1 MATVKRYSEL
11 RSLKTFEERF
21 EYLKVLAHVAEE
33 TFGSMRY
40 FNQTFYT
47 SQIWKSIRNQVILRD
62 NGCDLGIED
71 HPINGRMI
79 IIHHMNP
86 ITIDDINNMT
96 PNLIDPEF
104 LICVSQ
110 NTHQALHYGD
120 EKILPKGPI
129 ERFPNDTSPWR
140 K

>member
-1 MATVKRYSEL
+1 MSRRYSEL
-11 RSLKTFEERF
+11 RMLKTFEERF
-21 EYLKVLAHVAEE
+21 EYLKVIGQVGDE
-33 TFGSMRY
+33 TFGSSRF
-40 FNQTFYT
+40 FNQDFYR
-47 SQIWKSIRNQVILRD
+47 SQLWRSIRNQVIVRD

-71 HPINGRMI
+71 RPITGRMI

-86 ITIDDINNMT
+86 ITIDDIMNMT

-104 LICVSQ
+104 LICVSP

-129 ERFPNDTSPWR
+129 ERFPNDTCPWR

>member
-11 RSLKTFEERF
+11 RSFKTFEERF

-71 HPINGRMI
+71 RPINGRMI

-86 ITIDDINNMT
+86 ITLDDIQNMT

>member
-1 MATVKRYSEL
+1 MNRRYSEL
-11 RSLKTFEERF
+11 RMLKTFEERF
-21 EYLKVLAHVAEE
+21 EYLKVIGQVGDE
-33 TFGSMRY
+33 TFGSSRF
-40 FNQTFYT
+40 FNQDFYT
-47 SQIWKSIRNQVILRD
+47 SQLWRSIRNQVIVRD

-71 HPINGRMI
+71 RPITGRMI

-86 ITIDDINNMT
+86 ITIDDIMNMT

-104 LICVSQ
+104 LICVSP

-129 ERFPNDTSPWR
+129 ERFPNDTCPWR

>member
-1 MATVKRYSEL
+1 MNRRYSEL
-11 RSLKTFEERF
+11 KMLKTFEERF
-21 EYLKVLAHVAEE
+21 EYLKVIGNVGDEK
-33 TFGSMRY
+33 FGSLRY
-40 FNQTFYT
+40 FNQNFYT
-47 SQIWKSIRNQVILRD
+47 SPQWRSIRNQVILRD

-71 HPINGRMI
+71 RPINDRFI
-79 IIHHMNP
+79 VIHHMNP
-86 ITIDDINNMT
+86 ITIDDIYNMT

-104 LICVSQ
+104 LICVSN

-129 ERFPNDTSPWR
+129 ERFPNDTCPWR

>member
-1 MATVKRYSEL
+1 M
-11 RSLKTFEERF
+11 LKTFEERF
-21 EYLKVLAHVAEE
+21 EYLKVIGQVGDE
-33 TFGSMRY
+33 TFGSSRF
-40 FNQTFYT
+40 FNQDFYR
-47 SQIWKSIRNQVILRD
+47 SQLWRSIRNQVIVRD

-71 HPINGRMI
+71 RPITGRMI

-86 ITIDDINNMT
+86 ITIDDIMNMT

-104 LICVSQ
+104 LICVSP

-129 ERFPNDTSPWR
+129 ERFPNDTCPWR

>member
-1 MATVKRYSEL
+1 MIRRYSEL
-11 RSLKTFEERF
+11 RMLKTFEERF
-21 EYLKVLAHVAEE
+21 EYLKVIGQVAEE
-33 TFGSMRY
+33 TFGSMRF
-40 FNQTFYT
+40 FNQNFYT

-71 HPINGRMI
+71 RPINGRMI

-86 ITIDDINNMT
+86 ITLDDIQNMT

>member
-1 MATVKRYSEL
+1 M
-11 RSLKTFEERF
+11 KTYTNLIQLPTFKERF
-21 EYLKVLAHVAEE
+21 DYLQLKGKVGED
-33 TFGSMRY
+33 TFGFDRY
-40 FNQTFYT
+40 LNQKFYR
-47 SQIWKSIRNQVILRD
+47 SKEWKRIRDQVIIRD
-62 NGCDLGIED
+62 NGCDLGVDGMDIY
-71 HPINGRMI
+71 GRI

-129 ERFPNDTSPWR
+129 ERSPNDTSPWR
-140 K
+140 KR

>member
-1 MATVKRYSEL
+1 MTRRYSDL
-11 RSLKTFEERF
+11 RMLKSFEERF
-21 EYLKVLAHVAEE
+21 EYLKVLGQVADE
-33 TFGSMRY
+33 TFGSLRY
-40 FNQTFYT
+40 FNQSFYT
-47 SQIWKSIRNQVILRD
+47 SPQWRSIRNQVILRD

-71 HPINGRMI
+71 RPINDRFI
-79 IIHHMNP
+79 VIHHMNP
-86 ITIDDINNMT
+86 ITIDDIYNMT

-104 LICVSQ
+104 LICVSPI
-110 NTHQALHYGD
+110 THQALHYGD

>member
-1 MATVKRYSEL
+1 MATIKRYSEL

-40 FNQTFYT
+40 FNQNFYT
-47 SQIWKSIRNQVILRD
+47 SQIWKTIRNQVILRD

-71 HPINGRMI
+71 RPINGRMI

-86 ITIDDINNMT
+86 ITLDDIQNMT

>member
-1 MATVKRYSEL
+1 MTRRYSDL
-11 RSLKTFEERF
+11 RMLKSFEERF
-21 EYLKVLAHVAEE
+21 EYLKVVGQVADE
-33 TFGSMRY
+33 TFGSLRY
-40 FNQTFYT
+40 FNQNFYT
-47 SQIWKSIRNQVILRD
+47 SPQWRSIRNQVILRD

-71 HPINGRMI
+71 RPINDRFI
-79 IIHHMNP
+79 VIHHMNP
-86 ITIDDINNMT
+86 ITIDDIYNMT

-104 LICVSQ
+104 LICVSPI
-110 NTHQALHYGD
+110 THQALHYGD

>member
-1 MATVKRYSEL
+1 MTRRYSEL
-11 RSLKTFEERF
+11 RMLKTFEERF
-21 EYLKVLAHVAEE
+21 EYLKVIGQVGDE
-33 TFGSMRY
+33 TFGSSRF
-40 FNQTFYT
+40 FNQDFYT
-47 SQIWKSIRNQVILRD
+47 SQLWRSIRNKVIVRD

-71 HPINGRMI
+71 RPITGRMI

-86 ITIDDINNMT
+86 ITIDDIMNMT

-104 LICVSQ
+104 LICVSP

-129 ERFPNDTSPWR
+129 ERFPNDTCPWR

>member
-62 NGCDLGIED
+62 KGCDLGIED
-71 HPINGRMI
+71 RPINGRMI

-86 ITIDDINNMT
+86 ITLDDIQNMT

>member
-71 HPINGRMI
+71 RPINGRMI

-86 ITIDDINNMT
+86 ITLDDIQNMT

>member
-1 MATVKRYSEL
+1 MVRRYSEV
-11 RSLKTFEERF
+11 RMLKTFEERF
-21 EYLKVLAHVAEE
+21 EYLKVIGQVGDD

-40 FNQTFYT
+40 FNQNFYT
-47 SQIWKSIRNQVILRD
+47 SQLWKSIRNKVILRD
-62 NGCDLGIED
+62 EGCDLGIGER
-71 HPINGRMI
+71 PILGDRI

-86 ITIDDINNMT
+86 ITIEDIENMT

-104 LICVSQ
+104 LICVSH

-120 EKILPKGPI
+120 ANILPKELI
-129 ERFPNDTSPWR
+129 ERRPNDTSPWR